1 MRHYTQPVG
10 AGLARDEA
18 HTNSNYLTVP
28 RNSPTIACN
37 AAGCAA
43 STATA
48 GPATN
53 VTRDHNR

>member
-1 MRHYTQPVG
+1 VG

-18 HTNSNYLTVP
+18 IKITDYLTAP
-28 RNSPTIACN
+28 RKSPTNTCN
-37 AAGCAA
+37 FAGSAA